1 MGITLLDGILIG
13 ITLISAF
20 LAMLRGFSREILSV
34 GSWIVAAVVAF
45 LYYPLLV
52 PFMQNYLGEGIQ
64 SDIAAGATIFVAV
77 LIIATVITVK
87 IADFIIDSRV
97 GPLDRTMGF
106 IFGAVRGVLIV
117 VIGTLFLNWILQD
130 QPPAWV
136 ADAKSKPLLD
146 NIGER
151 LRKLLPEDGGAE
163 ILDRIRPGEEEA
175 PATTETPTET

>member
-20 LAMLRGFSREILSV
+20 LAMLRGFSREVLSI
-34 GSWIVAAVVAF
+34 GSWVVAAIVAF

-52 PFMQNYLGEGIQ
+52 PFMQDYLGEGIQ
-64 SDIAAGATIFVAV
+64 STIAAGAAVFVVV
-77 LIIATVITVK
+77 LIIATLITVK

-97 GPLDRTMGF
+97 GPLDRTLGF

-117 VIGTLFLNWILQD
+117 VIGTMFLNWVLQD
-130 QPPAWV
+130 QPPTWV
-136 ADAKSKPLLD
+136 SEAKSKPLLD

-151 LRKLLPEDGGAE
+151 LRLLLPEDGGAE
-163 ILDRIRPGEEEA
+163 ILERIRPEDEGA
-175 PATTETPTET
+175 PSADETPTNT